1 MQNQQS
7 LPFLASPAKAICI
20 VQQCKQ
26 KKQRKIMSCLLS
38 FTLSQICKCS
48 LPLQINWD
56 AILNHFPPTDLH
68 GGPLS
73 NDPPVCAQAIR
84 SLLALMMGIA
94 YF

>member
-1 MQNQQS
+1 
-7 LPFLASPAKAICI
+7 
-20 VQQCKQ
+20 
-26 KKQRKIMSCLLS
+26 MSCLLS
-38 FTLSQICKCS
+38 FTLSHNCKCS
-48 LPLQINWD
+48 LLLQFNWD
-56 AILNHFPPTDLH
+56 AILNHFPLIDFH